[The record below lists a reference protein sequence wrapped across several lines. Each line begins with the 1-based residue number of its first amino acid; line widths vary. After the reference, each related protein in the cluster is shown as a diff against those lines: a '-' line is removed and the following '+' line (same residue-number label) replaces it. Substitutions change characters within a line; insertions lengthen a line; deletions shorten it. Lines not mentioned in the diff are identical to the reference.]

1 MTNMIF
7 YNVPNTE
14 ERCAAKS
21 IVEVCQWRAIHQS
34 DNIAYR
40 FLNNGLDDCETL
52 TFGQL
57 FARLQSIAGHFDV
70 GDGGERAIL
79 LFPSGFDYIS
89 SFYACLFAGI
99 VAVPAYPM
107 VSHSEHV
114 RLRVI
119 IKDCSPR
126 YILTTSVLKDSLLQW
141 LEKEGL
147 THTTFK
153 IIVVDELANSD
164 VGPRHVISPGEIA
177 FLQYTSGSTGNPKG
191 VIVTNQNLLHNS
203 TVIYRKFEHDAHS
216 SVVSWLPPFH
226 DMGLVGGIIQPMF
239 AGFTANIMSPMT
251 FLRRPLRWLQAISL
265 YGATSSGGPNFS
277 YKLCAKHSNSK
288 QMEGLDLSSWRV
300 AFNGAEPIHAQTL
313 KSFSEQFAPYG
324 FSHEA
329 FYPCYG
335 LAESTL
341 FVTGGSPRE
350 AHQQIIIDSEQLSLG
365 RAVHVVEQPDVKTVV
380 GSGQVLGNE
389 VLIVDPQSR
398 RVLNDRDVGEIWVSG
413 ASVAQGYWQRPEESE
428 IVFHAMTRDGRG
440 PFMRTGDYGFF
451 DGRELFITGRL
462 KEVIIINGKNY
473 FPSDIEGS
481 VQALSSV
488 FKADAGAAISI
499 EAQGEQLVVIQEIE
513 RSQRNIHSVEILESM
528 IKEHCFTVHG
538 IRPHEVICVDQSHIP
553 KTTSGKIKRLQV
565 RQDYMQGKFRG
576 AQA

>member
-1 MTNMIF
+1 MPDKNF
-7 YNVPNTE
+7 YKVPNTDVG
-14 ERCAAKS
+14 CAVKS
-21 IVEVCQWRAIHQS
+21 IVEVCQWRGIYQP

-52 TFGQL
+52 TYGEL
-57 FARLQSIAGHFDV
+57 LVRLQTIAGHFDV
-70 GDGGERAIL
+70 CDSGERAIL

-119 IKDCSPR
+119 IKDCNPR

-147 THTTFK
+147 AQTTFK
-153 IIVVDELANSD
+153 IIVVDELAGSKI
-164 VGPRHVISPGEIA
+164 GPRQVISQGEVA

-203 TVIYRKFEHDAHS
+203 AVIYRKFEHDADS

-226 DMGLVGGIIQPMF
+226 DMGLVGGIIQPLF

-277 YKLCAKHSNSK
+277 YKLCAKHFNSK
-288 QMEGLDLSSWRV
+288 QMAGIDLSSWRV
-300 AFNGAEPIHAQTL
+300 AFNGAEPIRAQTL
-313 KSFSEQFAPYG
+313 KSFFELFSPYG

-341 FVTGGSPRE
+341 FVSGGSPRE
-350 AHQQIIIDSEQLSLG
+350 VHQQISIDSGQLSLG
-365 RAVHVVEQPDVKTVV
+365 RAVHVADHSDAKTVV

-389 VLIVDPQSR
+389 VVIVDPQGR
-398 RVLNDRDVGEIWVSG
+398 QVLNDRDIGEIWVSG
-413 ASVAQGYWQRPEESE
+413 ESVAQGYWQRPEESE
-428 IVFHAMTRDGRG
+428 VVFQAMTQDGRG

-451 DGRELFITGRL
+451 DGQELFITGRL

-473 FPSDIEGS
+473 FPSDIESS
-481 VQALSSV
+481 VQALSSA

-499 EAQGEQLVVIQEIE
+499 DAQGEQLVVIQEVE
-513 RSQRNIHSVEILESM
+513 RSQRNAHTVEALEAL
-528 IKEHCFTVHG
+528 IREHCYTAHG
-538 IRPHEVICVDQSHIP
+538 IRPHDVICVDQSHIP

-565 RQDYMQGKFRG
+565 RQDYLQGKFRS
-576 AQA
+576 AEA

>member
-1 MTNMIF
+1 MPATDF
-7 YNVPNTE
+7 FKVPNTSE
-14 ERCAAKS
+14 GCTVKS
-21 IVEVCQWRAIHQS
+21 IVEVCQWRGIHQA
-34 DNIAYR
+34 DNVAYR

-52 TFGQL
+52 TYGQL
-57 FARLQSIAGHFDV
+57 LARLQTIAGHFDV
-70 GDGGERAIL
+70 GDCGERAIL

-126 YILTTSVLKDSLLQW
+126 YILTTSALKGTLLQW
-141 LEKEGL
+141 LEKEGVAE
-147 THTTFK
+147 TSFK
-153 IIVVDELANSD
+153 IIVVDELATSGIEPRQIISLGD
-164 VGPRHVISPGEIA
+164 VA

-191 VIVTNQNLLHNS
+191 VIVTNRSLVHNS
-203 TVIYRKFEHDAHS
+203 SVIYRKFEHDVNS
-216 SVVSWLPPFH
+216 TVVSWLPPFH
-226 DMGLVGGIIQPMF
+226 DMGLVGGIIQPLF

-277 YKLCAKHSNSK
+277 YKLCAKHFNSK
-288 QMEGLDLSSWRV
+288 QMAGIDLSSWRV
-300 AFNGAEPIHAQTL
+300 AFNGAEPIQTQTL
-313 KSFSEQFAPYG
+313 KSFFELFSPYG
-324 FSHEA
+324 FSHKA

-341 FVTGGSPRE
+341 FVTGGSPRD
-350 AHQQIIIDSEQLSLG
+350 AYQQISIDSVQLSLG
-365 RAVHVVEQPDVKTVV
+365 RAVHVAEHLDAKSVV
-380 GSGQVLGNE
+380 GVGQVLGNE
-389 VLIVDPQSR
+389 VVIVDPQDR
-398 RVLNDRDVGEIWVSG
+398 RVLNDLEIGEVWVSG

-428 IVFHAMTRDGRG
+428 AVFQAMTQDGQG

-451 DGRELFITGRL
+451 DGQELFITGRL

-473 FPSDIEGS
+473 FPSDIENS
-481 VQALSSV
+481 VQALSSA

-499 EAQGEQLVVIQEIE
+499 EAQGEQLVVVQEIE
-513 RSQRNIHSVEILESM
+513 RAHRNAHSVEALEAL
-528 IKEHCFTVHG
+528 IKEHCFTAHG
-538 IRPHEVICVDQSHIP
+538 IRPHDVICVDQSHIP

-565 RQDYMQGKFRG
+565 RQDYLQGKFRSVE
-576 AQA
+576 A

>member
-1 MTNMIF
+1 MPTKNF
-7 YNVPNTE
+7 FKVPNAAE
-14 ERCAAKS
+14 NCAVTS
-21 IVEVCQWRAIHQS
+21 IVEVCQWRGVHQA

-52 TFGQL
+52 TYGQL
-57 FARLQSIAGHFDV
+57 LARLQTIAGQFDV

-99 VAVPAYPM
+99 VAVPAYPV

-119 IKDCSPR
+119 IKDCKPR
-126 YILTTSVLKDSLLQW
+126 YILTTSALKDALLQW

-147 THTTFK
+147 AQAAFK
-153 IIVVDELANSD
+153 IIVVDELVALNIE
-164 VGPRHVISPGEIA
+164 PRQIISLGEVA

-191 VIVTNQNLLHNS
+191 VIVTNRNLLHNS
-203 TVIYRKFEHDAHS
+203 AVIYRKFEHDANS

-226 DMGLVGGIIQPMF
+226 DMGLVGGIIQPLF

-277 YKLCAKHSNSK
+277 YKLCAKHFSNK
-288 QMEGLDLSSWRV
+288 QMDGIDLSSWRV
-300 AFNGAEPIHAQTL
+300 AFNGAEPIRAQTL
-313 KSFSEQFAPYG
+313 KSFFELFSPYG

-341 FVTGGSPRE
+341 FVTGGGPRE
-350 AHQQIIIDSEQLSLG
+350 VYQQVSIDSVQLSLG
-365 RAVHVVEQPDVKTVV
+365 RAEHVVEHPDAKTLV
-380 GSGQVLGNE
+380 GSGQVLGNK
-389 VLIVDPQSR
+389 VVIVDPRDR
-398 RVLNDRDVGEIWVSG
+398 RVLNDRDIGEIWVSG
-413 ASVAQGYWQRPEESE
+413 ESVAQGYWQRPEESE
-428 IVFHAMTRDGRG
+428 VVFQAITQDGQG

-451 DGRELFITGRL
+451 DGQELFITGRL

-473 FPSDIEGS
+473 FPSDIESS
-481 VQALSSV
+481 VQALSSA

-499 EAQGEQLVVIQEIE
+499 EAQGEQLVVIQEVE
-513 RSQRNIHSVEILESM
+513 RSQRNAHSVEILEAL
-528 IKEHCFTVHG
+528 IKEHCFTAHG
-538 IRPHEVICVDQSHIP
+538 IRPHDVICVDQSHIP

-565 RQDYMQGKFRG
+565 RQDYLQGKFRS
-576 AQA
+576 AEA